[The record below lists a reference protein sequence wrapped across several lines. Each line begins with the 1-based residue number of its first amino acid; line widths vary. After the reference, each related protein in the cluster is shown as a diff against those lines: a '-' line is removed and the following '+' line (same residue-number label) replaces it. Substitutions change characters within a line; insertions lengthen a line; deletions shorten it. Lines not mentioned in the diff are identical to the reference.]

1 MIERIAGRTDFV
13 YQILD
18 EYDGDKDIDKLLADS
33 EMHVLTGKYLFYHD
47 PCIFYRIHAEE
58 NPQECDEENVRTIL
72 ANRMLLFFMEK
83 YLGLRAE
90 DSMSVEES
98 WDSFFFVNRAFFR

>member
-33 EMHVLTGKYLFYHD
+33 EMHVLTGKYLFYHN
-47 PCIFYRIHAEE
+47 PRIFYRIHAEE
-58 NPQECDEENVRTIL
+58 NPQECDEEKRKDDSCQPDASVYLL
-72 ANRMLLFFMEK
+72 AELKNRLKISIFLWRK
-83 YLGLRAE
+83 SCASR
-90 DSMSVEES
+90 
-98 WDSFFFVNRAFFR
+98 

>member
-33 EMHVLTGKYLFYHD
+33 EMHVLTGKYLS
-47 PCIFYRIHAEE
+47 ITIHASSIVFMRKKIHR
-58 NPQECDEENVRTIL
+58 NVMRKT
-72 ANRMLLFFMEK
+72 
-83 YLGLRAE
+83 
-90 DSMSVEES
+90 
-98 WDSFFFVNRAFFR
+98 